1 MDEPLA
7 SHLAEIVELVV
18 ATIGAGLISAVG
30 IYLESLAL
38 GALTGGQLEVAAW
51 LFVAGL
57 VALYFGVYALGLS
70 EVIPRIRRLRRSL
83 AQP

>member
-1 MDEPLA
+1 MDETIA
-7 SHLAEIVELVV
+7 THLAEIVELVV
-18 ATIGAGLISAVG
+18 ATIGAGVISAVG

-38 GALTGGQLEVAAW
+38 GALSGGQFEVAVW
-51 LFVAGL
+51 LFAAGL

-70 EVIPRIRRLRRSL
+70 EVIPRLRQLRRSL